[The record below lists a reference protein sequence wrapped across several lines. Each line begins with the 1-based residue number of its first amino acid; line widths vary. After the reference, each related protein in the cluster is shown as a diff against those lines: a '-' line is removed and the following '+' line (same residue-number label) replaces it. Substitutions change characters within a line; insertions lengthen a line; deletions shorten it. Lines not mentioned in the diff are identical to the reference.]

1 MRGLLY
7 ASTLAA
13 STLAG
18 CLATLCVF
26 APAMAEDKPTAP
38 VTYSEVPGPSLPLAL
53 KLAQRALDACQARG
67 LAASAAVVDSEGR
80 LRVLLRADGA
90 PKPPV
95 AAPLKAA
102 AAAHF
107 DAPGSDMEP
116 REKSDTAFAAE
127 IAAHKDVYNPHAG
140 SLPLHKDGKVFGGLG
155 VADVPHADA
164 DACVRAALSAVAPE
178 LK

>member
-1 MRGLLY
+1 MRGLLC
-7 ASTLAA
+7 AVVVT
-13 STLAG
+13 G
-18 CLATLCVF
+18 CLTAGA
-26 APAMAEDKPTAP
+26 APNPLFAEDRPAAP
-38 VTYSEVPGPSLPLAL
+38 LSEAPGPSLALSL
-53 KLAQRALDACQARG
+53 KLAEGALDACRVRG
-67 LAASAAVVDSEGR
+67 LNASAAVVDSDGR

-107 DAPGSDMEP
+107 DLPGSDMEP
-116 REKSDTAFAAE
+116 REKTDAVFAAE
-127 IAAHKDVYNPHAG
+127 IAAHKDLYNPHAG
-140 SLPLHKDGKVFGGLG
+140 SLPLHRDGKMFGGMA
-155 VADVPHADA
+155 VADVSHADA

>member
-1 MRGLLY
+1 MRRLLY
-7 ASTLAA
+7 AFTVL
-13 STLAG
+13 G
-18 CLATLCVF
+18 CLAVD
-26 APAMAEDKPTAP
+26 PALAEDKPAAP
-38 VTYSEVPGPSLPLAL
+38 ALTEVPGPSLPLAL
-53 KLAQRALDACQARG
+53 KLAEGAIDACHARG
-67 LAASAAVVDSEGR
+67 LNASAAVVDSDGR
-80 LRVLLRADGA
+80 VKVVLRADGA

-116 REKSDTAFAAE
+116 REKTDTAFAAE
-127 IAAHKDVYNPHAG
+127 IAAHKDLYNPHAG
-140 SLPLHKDGKVFGGLG
+140 SLPLHKDGRVFGGLA

-164 DACVRAALSAVAPE
+164 DACARAALNAVAPE

>member
-1 MRGLLY
+1 MRCLLY
-7 ASTLAA
+7 AAA
-13 STLAG
+13 VLG
-18 CLATLCVF
+18 CAAVG
-26 APAMAEDKPTAP
+26 PASAEDTPSAP
-38 VTYSEVPGPSLPLAL
+38 LIYTEAPGPSLSLSL
-53 KLAQRALDACQARG
+53 KLAQGALDACRARG
-67 LAASAAVVDSEGR
+67 LSASAAVVDAEGR

-116 REKSDTAFAAE
+116 REKSDTTFAAE
-127 IAAHKDVYNPHAG
+127 IAAHKDLYNPHAG
-140 SLPLHKDGKVFGGLG
+140 SLPLHKDGKVFGALA

-164 DACVRAALSAVAPE
+164 DACVRSALAAVAPE

>member
-1 MRGLLY
+1 MRRFLY
-7 ASTLAA
+7 AVTV
-13 STLAG
+13 AG
-18 CLATLCVF
+18 CLAVN
-26 APAMAEDKPTAP
+26 PALAEDKPAP
-38 VTYSEVPGPSLPLAL
+38 VTYTEVPGPALPLAL
-53 KLAQRALDACQARG
+53 RLAQGALDACHAKG
-67 LAASAAVVDSEGR
+67 LSASAAVVDSDGR
-80 LRVLLRADGA
+80 LKVLLRADGA

-116 REKSDTAFAAE
+116 REKTDTAFAAE
-127 IAAHKDVYNPHAG
+127 LAAHKDLYNPHAG
-140 SLPLHKDGKVFGGLG
+140 SLPLHKDGKVFGGFA

-164 DACVRAALSAVAPE
+164 DACVRAALNAVAPE